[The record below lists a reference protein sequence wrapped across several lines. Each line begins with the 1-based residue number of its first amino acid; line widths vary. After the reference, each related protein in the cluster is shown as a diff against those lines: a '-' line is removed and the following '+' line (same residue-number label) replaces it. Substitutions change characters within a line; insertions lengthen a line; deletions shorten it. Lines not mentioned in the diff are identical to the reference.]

1 MFQLSYAQT
10 SRGTIKKINEDAFL
24 KMPNHGIWAVADGM
38 GGHPAGDVASQLIV
52 DDLENVVNATHIHE
66 LNCQVI
72 LDSLQN
78 SNEKLLIL
86 AEEEFPGMSVGSTI
100 VILFIKDG
108 MFSILWGGD
117 SRAYLFRGKKLKRLT
132 KDHTQI
138 NEMIDNGML
147 DPSDV
152 EDHPLEHVITS
163 AVGVFC
169 DLNIEVVKHA
179 LQENDIFL
187 LCSDG
192 LTKEMTD
199 VDIGLILL
207 HSISI
212 VDSGMALMHASL
224 VRNARDN
231 VTCVLVKY
239 ESGITISL
247 ESNINGIMPLRL

>member
-10 SRGTIKKINEDAFL
+10 HRGIKKKVNEDAFL
-24 KMPNHGIWAVADGM
+24 KMPNHGVWAVADGM

-52 DDLENVVNATHIHE
+52 DDLEKVVNATNIHN
-66 LNCQVI
+66 LNCQII
-72 LDSLQN
+72 LNSLQH

-86 AEEEFPGMSVGSTI
+86 ADKEFPGMTVGSTI

-108 MFSILWGGD
+108 TSSLLWGGD
-117 SRAYLFRGKKLKRLT
+117 SRGYLFRGNKLKLLT
-132 KDHTQI
+132 RDHTQV
-138 NEMIDNGML
+138 NDMIDNGMIN
-147 DPSDV
+147 PSDV
-152 EDHPLEHVITS
+152 DNHPLRHVITR
-163 AVGVFC
+163 AVGVGS
-169 DLNIEVVKHA
+169 DLNIEIVKHH

-199 VDIGLILL
+199 LDIEQVLL
-207 HSISI
+207 QSVSI

-231 VTCVLVKY
+231 ITCILINY
-239 ESGITISL
+239 RSGNYLSL
-247 ESNINGIMPLRL
+247 ESNVMWS